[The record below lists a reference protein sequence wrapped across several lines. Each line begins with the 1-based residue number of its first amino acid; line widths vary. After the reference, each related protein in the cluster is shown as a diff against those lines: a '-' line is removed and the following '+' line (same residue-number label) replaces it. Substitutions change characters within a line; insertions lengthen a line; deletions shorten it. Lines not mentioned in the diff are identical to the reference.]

1 MKKWSLIPAVAA
13 LVFLSSA
20 DSGSSQGVQVG
31 AKAPDIALAKSGSV
45 FSLDDM
51 AGKYVLLNFWS
62 VTDPAS
68 RIANIRLDRMSDS
81 LAAEGI
87 EVISICGDTE
97 SDLYSQILIVDS
109 LDLERQYHYSD
120 SKLPTIMEDYSLE
133 SAPAMYLIGPDGMVV
148 AEGKEPDELL
158 ALV

>member
-81 LAAEGI
+81 LAAEA
-87 EVISICGDTE
+87 
-97 SDLYSQILIVDS
+97 
-109 LDLERQYHYSD
+109 